1 MIIERKFPCCIDVPV
16 QENPSFNQACTG
28 AKSGHVDAYPLREEG
43 IDQLFVE
50 HKLEEK
56 QEQSSCAEDNAEP
69 GTEKERYRT
78 EAVKGSREIKITVKR
93 GRVRCKGLDFD
104 VFAATVFPQD
114 IRHIVAGF
122 AFSLAPGR
130 ALFHIA
136 ADMGNLPNHVYDSL
150 LAVAIEFCQPVHC

>member
-1 MIIERKFPCCIDVPV
+1 MRIIFVRHGEPDYAHDCLTEQGKQQALAAAER
-16 QENPSFNQACTG
+16 
-28 AKSGHVDAYPLREEG
+28 LREEG

-78 EAVKGSREIKITVKR
+78 EAVKGSREIKITVKG
-93 GRVRCKGLDFD
+93 GRVRCEGFDFD

-114 IRHIVAGF
+114 IRHIVSGF
-122 AFSLAPGR
+122 AFSLTPGR

-150 LAVAIEFCQPVHC
+150 VAVVIEFCQPMHC